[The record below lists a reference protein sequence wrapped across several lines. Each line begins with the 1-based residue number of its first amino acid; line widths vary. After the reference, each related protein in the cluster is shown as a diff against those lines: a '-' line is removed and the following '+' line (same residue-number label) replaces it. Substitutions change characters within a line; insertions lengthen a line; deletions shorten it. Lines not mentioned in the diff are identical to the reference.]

1 MILIFFCF
9 FLTLGHSKDVKSHSK
24 TYSFSGITAK
34 RGLKKEHKGKKKQ
47 KFVRG
52 YKGSQSAQNGYG
64 GGKKPKHRNEKLNN
78 PKNRNR
84 TSKFSK
90 NSSKQGRNKMKGKPS
105 R

>member
-9 FLTLGHSKDVKSHSK
+9 FLTLGHSNDVKSRSK
-24 TYSFSGITAK
+24 TYSFSGITVK
-34 RGLKKEHKGKKKQ
+34 RGLKKERKGKKKQ

-52 YKGSQSAQNGYG
+52 YKGAT
-64 GGKKPKHRNEKLNN
+64 KHRNEKLNN

-90 NSSKQGRNKMKGKPS
+90 NSSKQGRNNMKGKPS

>member
-1 MILIFFCF
+1 MILIFFRF

-34 RGLKKEHKGKKKQ
+34 RGLKKERKGKKKQ

-52 YKGSQSAQNGYG
+52 YKGSQSAQNSYG
-64 GGKKPKHRNEKLNN
+64 GGKKLKHRNEKLNN

-90 NSSKQGRNKMKGKPS
+90 NSSKQGRNKMKGKPF